1 MSANRVLWSICTGAV
16 ALIWL
21 PNLLTKGMFMDGV
34 INAVVAENLAN
45 GKGSFYH
52 LKDYN
57 FPNNDYTGHPPLA
70 FQLQAFFFKHFGSAH
85 YMERVYSLVCLIF
98 QLLLVAQIWKLLKPK
113 NELTYSALPLLFF
126 ISSPLVVW
134 CYSNNL
140 LENTMSIFTTGSVVW
155 MLRYE
160 ANKNGWWLSALF
172 SGLLL
177 MAALLSK
184 GPVGLFVLAAP
195 ILLLSNKKNA
205 VLYTFV
211 MLAAVVVTAIC
222 LQLANADFMVMLSN
236 YYREQLS
243 GAFYKNEQTIL
254 LRFAIW
260 GKLILYTLPMVLL
273 WALSVWLRKEK
284 PAAYPLALPMILL
297 GLCGS
302 LPLIISHKQSA
313 FYFLPAM
320 PFFAIGFALLSE
332 KNYAALLHRLPHIA
346 EKAAIAVGGVAIFVS
361 LYLCILKK
369 DKVMREEDLITD
381 AQAIA
386 QICNSPHINTNWRLS
401 EQWHFRAYLY
411 RYHKKMLCFPDK
423 PCTTNWLLTPTR
435 DDVRQSV
442 LRVYSGSRFNL
453 YNTL

>member
-1 MSANRVLWSICTGAV
+1 MSANKVLWSICVGAV

-45 GKGSFYH
+45 SIGSFYH

-57 FPNNDYTGHPPLA
+57 FPHNDYNGHPPLA
-70 FQLQAFFFKHFGSAH
+70 FQLQAFFFSVFGTAH
-85 YMERVYSLVCLIF
+85 YMERVYSLLC
-98 QLLLVAQIWKLLKPK
+98 LLVQLFLIAQIWKHLKTK
-113 NELTYSALPLLFF
+113 NELSSSSLPVLFF

-140 LENTMSIFTTGSVVW
+140 LENTMSIFTTASVVW
-155 MLRYE
+155 ILRFE
-160 ANKNGWWLSALF
+160 ANKNKWWLSALF

-184 GPVGLFVLAAP
+184 GPVALFVLAAP
-195 ILLLSNKKNA
+195 VLLLSNKKIA
-205 VLYTFV
+205 ALYTCTIIIV
-211 MLAAVVVTAIC
+211 VLAAGVC
-222 LQLANADFMVMLSN
+222 LQLANSDFVTMLSN
-236 YYREQLS
+236 YYSEQLS
-243 GAFYKNEQTIL
+243 KAFYQNQENVL
-254 LRFAIW
+254 LRFVVW

-284 PAAYPLALPMILL
+284 PAAHPLALPMILL

-320 PFFAIGFALLSE
+320 PFFATGFALLCAQTFDE
-332 KNYAALLHRLPHIA
+332 ILHRLPLYVT
-346 EKAAIAVGGVAIFVS
+346 KVSMVVCGGAICIS
-361 LYLCILKK
+361 LILCICNK
-369 DKVMREEDLITD
+369 DKIVRDLDLITD
-381 AQAIA
+381 AQEVA
-386 QICNSPHINTNWRLS
+386 QICKIPHINANWGLS

-411 RYHKKMLCFPDK
+411 RYHKKVLCFPDK
-423 PCTTNWLLTPTR
+423 PCRTNWYLTPAREDLNSTM
-435 DDVRQSV
+435 
-442 LRVYSGSRFNL
+442 LRLYSGSRFNIYTAL
-453 YNTL
+453 

>member
-1 MSANRVLWSICTGAV
+1 MSANKVLWSICAGAV

-34 INAVVAENLAN
+34 INAVVAENLAT
-45 GKGSFYH
+45 GIGSFYH

-57 FPNNDYTGHPPLA
+57 FPHNDYIGHPPLA
-70 FQLQAFFFKHFGSAH
+70 FQLQAFFFQWIGTAH
-85 YMERVYSLVCLIF
+85 YMERVYSLLC
-98 QLLLVAQIWKLLKPK
+98 LLVQLFLITQIWKLLQTKS
-113 NELTYSALPLLFF
+113 ELASSALPVLFF

-140 LENTMSIFTTGSVVW
+140 LENTMCIFTTSSVVW

-160 ANKNGWWLSALF
+160 ANKNAWWLSAPF

-205 VLYTFV
+205 VLYTCV
-211 MLAAVVVTAIC
+211 MIIVVLVTGIC
-222 LQLANADFMVMLSN
+222 LQLANSDFVTMLSN
-236 YYREQLS
+236 YYSEQLS
-243 GAFYKNEQTIL
+243 KAFYQNQENVL
-254 LRFAIW
+254 LRFSIW
-260 GKLILYTLPMVLL
+260 GKLLLYTLPMVLL

-302 LPLIISHKQSA
+302 FPLIVSHKQSA

-320 PFFAIGFALLSE
+320 PFFAMGFALLSAQTFDE
-332 KNYAALLHRLPHIA
+332 ILHRLPLYA
-346 EKAAIAVGGVAIFVS
+346 TKVSMVVCGGVICIS
-361 LYLCILKK
+361 LILCIGNK
-369 DKVMREEDLITD
+369 DKIMRDLDLITD
-381 AQAIA
+381 AQEVA
-386 QICNSPHINTNWRLS
+386 QICKTPHLNTNWGLS

-411 RYHKKMLCFPDK
+411 RYHKKVLCFPDK
-423 PCTTNWLLTPTR
+423 PCSTNWYLIPAREDSNPSMLH
-435 DDVRQSV
+435 
-442 LRVYSGSRFNL
+442 LYSGSQFNL
-453 YNTL
+453 YTTL